1 MNNASNINS
10 EIPSLSVRYN
20 RYNIGEYM
28 IKLIL
33 TCLAIPLLVYFSISM
48 VVLVS
53 PLIIGGLIYIT
64 LKYRREMV

>member
-1 MNNASNINS
+1 
-10 EIPSLSVRYN
+10 
-20 RYNIGEYM
+20 M

-64 LKYRREMV
+64 LKYRREIVWLI

>member
-1 MNNASNINS
+1 
-10 EIPSLSVRYN
+10 
-20 RYNIGEYM
+20 M

-33 TCLAIPLLVYFSISM
+33 TCLAIPLVVYFSISM

-53 PLIIGGLIYIT
+53 PILVGGLIYIT